1 MNIILA
7 NRHHEESVVTLAKA
21 DEVVISNLKPRLL
34 RRFAPRNDNFFIT
47 LLLLFLI
54 SQAANAAPG
63 ISLDLGGGSQ
73 GVSSSLQI
81 LILLTI
87 LSIAPSILLM
97 TTSFI
102 RFVIVFGML
111 RTALGLGQLPP
122 TQVLIGLSLILTFV
136 VMQPTFTKINDQ
148 AIQPFISQQINDK
161 EFFEKLSTPLSEF
174 MLKQTGKKELE
185 LALRLSEI
193 NKPKNAKE
201 MPFHITIFAFMLSEL
216 KKSFQIGFMIF
227 LPFIVIDM
235 VVASALV
242 SVGLM
247 FLPPATLSMPF
258 KIVLFILIDGWNI
271 LSEGLILSFQG
282 T

>member
-1 MNIILA
+1 M
-7 NRHHEESVVTLAKA
+7 R
-21 DEVVISNLKPRLL
+21 
-34 RRFAPRNDNFFIT
+34 FIT
-47 LLLLFLI
+47 LLLLFL
-54 SQAANAAPG
+54 SAQAANAAG
-63 ISLDLGGGSQ
+63 ISLDLGAGGQ

-87 LSIAPSILLM
+87 LSVAPSILLM

-102 RFVIVFGML
+102 RFIIVFGML

-122 TQVLIGLSLILTFV
+122 TQVLIALSLILTFV
-136 VMQPTFTKINDQ
+136 VMQPTFTKINDE
-148 AIQPFISQQINDK
+148 AIQPFISQKINDK
-161 EFFEKLSTPLSEF
+161 EFFDKLSTPLAEF
-174 MLKQTGKKELE
+174 MINQTGKKEIE
-185 LALRLSEI
+185 LALRLSEAS
-193 NKPKNAKE
+193 KPKE
-201 MPFHITIFAFMLSEL
+201 ITDVPLHITIFAFMLSEL